1 MGQSTSAAGNS
12 ILNRRRSKSF
22 SLKFPMESIIKP
34 EISQPD
40 YTSCLPDECLAL
52 VFQFLNS
59 GNRKRCALVCRRW
72 MIVEGQNRYRLS
84 LHARSDL
91 ITSIPSLFSR
101 FDSVTKLSLKCDRRS
116 VSIGDEALVKIS
128 LRCRNLKRLKLR
140 ACRELTDVGMAAF
153 AENCK
158 DLKIFSCGSCD
169 FGAKGVKAVLD
180 HCSNL
185 EELSIKRLRGFT
197 DIAPELIGP
206 GVAASSLKS
215 ICLKELYNGQCFGPV
230 IVGAKNLRSLKLFR
244 CSGDWDLLLQEM
256 AVKDHGIVE
265 IHLERMQV
273 SDVAL
278 TAISNCSSLEI
289 LHLVKTPECTN
300 FGLAAIA
307 EKCKHLRK
315 LHIDGWKANLIG
327 DEGLV
332 AVARFCSQLQELVL
346 IGVNPTTL
354 SLGMLAAKCLNL
366 ERLALCGCD
375 TFGDPELS
383 CIAAKC
389 PALRKL
395 CIKNCPISDVG
406 IENLANGCPGLT
418 KVKIKKCKGVLGGC
432 ADWLRTVRPMLSVNA
447 DTVEPEHQEEA
458 SNDAVGGLQENGIEF
473 PQLNSQIMAPS
484 IASSSR
490 RSRSGYFKSGIGLFS
505 GMSLVACT
513 SRQRRASR

>member
-12 ILNRRRSKSF
+12 TLHRRRTKSF
-22 SLKFPMESIIKP
+22 AFRLPIATVGSHES
-34 EISQPD
+34 EISPD
-40 YTSCLPDECLAL
+40 YTSYLPDDCLAL
-52 VFQFLNS
+52 VFQLLNS
-59 GNRKRCALVCRRW
+59 GDRKRCALVSKRW
-72 MIVEGQNRYRLS
+72 MIIEGQNRYRIS

-91 ITSIPSLFSR
+91 LTSIPSLFSR

-116 VSIGDEALVKIS
+116 VSIGDEALIQIS

-140 ACRELTDVGMAAF
+140 ACRELTDAGMVSF

-180 HCSNL
+180 HCSRL
-185 EELSIKRLRGFT
+185 EELSVKRLRGFT
-197 DIAPELIGP
+197 DIAPESIGV
-206 GVAASSLKS
+206 GVAGDSLKS

-244 CSGDWDLLLQEM
+244 CSGDWDLLVQEM
-256 AVKDHGIVE
+256 ACKEDLGVVE

-273 SDVAL
+273 SDLAL
-278 TAISNCSSLEI
+278 TAISKCSRLEI
-289 LHLVKTPECTN
+289 LHIVKTPECTN
-300 FGLAAIA
+300 LGLAEVA
-307 EKCKHLRK
+307 ERCKYLRK

-332 AVARFCSQLQELVL
+332 AVARFCPQLQELVL

-354 SLGMLAAKCLNL
+354 SLGLLAAKCANL
-366 ERLALCGCD
+366 ERLALWSCE

-389 PALRKL
+389 PTLKKL
-395 CIKNCPISDVG
+395 CIKNCPISDLG
-406 IENLANGCPGLT
+406 IENLANGFPGLT
-418 KVKIKKCKGVLGGC
+418 KVKIKKCKKVKGGC
-432 ADWLRTVRPMLSVNA
+432 ADWLRAARPLLSVNA
-447 DTVEPEHQEEA
+447 DIVEPEHQEA
-458 SNDAVGGLQENGIEF
+458 SNDVVGDLQENEIEF
-473 PQLNSQIMAPS
+473 PHLNSQVMVPS
-484 IASSSR
+484 ITSNS
-490 RSRSGYFKSGIGLFS
+490 RSRSGYFKSRSGLFS

-513 SRQRRASR
+513 SRQRKSG